1 MVFPVCLPGGPMTM
15 TYGSW
20 RLQPRYAAVL
30 AHGWPCGRART
41 ALRLSGEIND
51 ERDDTGRVRPLFALV
66 VPGARVGEVC
76 EALTEGP
83 PLQAFIYTRA
93 RRTSALTAD
102 RFDRSRGASAPDAE
116 SRPQPCSTR
125 QMTRGND
132 TLEGGPEE
140 TPALVGNSFV
150 TEWQNQTLNDLAVK
164 VSSMPPDRPGP
175 RWRQK
180 F

>member
-1 MVFPVCLPGGPMTM
+1 MGDRSTRGGGHATLGSPSGQCMVFPVCLPGGPMTM

-83 PLQAFIYTRA
+83 HPGQAHRPL
-93 RRTSALTAD
+93 
-102 RFDRSRGASAPDAE
+102 
-116 SRPQPCSTR
+116 
-125 QMTRGND
+125 
-132 TLEGGPEE
+132 
-140 TPALVGNSFV
+140 V
-150 TEWQNQTLNDLAVK
+150 
-164 VSSMPPDRPGP
+164 
-175 RWRQK
+175 
-180 F
+180 